1 MWRAAAITSAVAAIV
16 ALAALAVWRP
26 APAAAPAFE
35 RLTFRLGIV
44 ENARFVPGSEDIAY
58 SAAWAGDSL
67 HVYTTRSGALDS
79 RALLETSAVLRDVG
93 ADGRLLLGVGDDVDL
108 TTLAVTP
115 PTGRGQREIETH
127 VEEAVWSSDGT
138 MAVLRVVDG
147 QSAIE
152 YPPRKVLYRTPGV
165 VRSMRISPD
174 GQSIGFIEHPGPGS
188 SSGKVAV
195 VARDGTPRVLSAD
208 WGDLTG
214 LAWSPDGRELLFAGA
229 RAGAGASVHAVA
241 LDGRLR
247 VVLSAAG
254 DLALLDVA
262 ADGRLLISRDNPR
275 ASVWVLREND
285 HPEDLSWFDWG
296 GLGDLSADGRFLLIN
311 EFGSGGG
318 VGGALFLRPTNGD
331 AAVRLG
337 TGQGVDISPDGKF
350 VTVVDAG
357 KLKLIPTGAGQP
369 TELPNPNGFVYRDS
383 QWFPDGKRVS
393 EGVGAP
399 PARRGMYVRDLASQ
413 TERFITAD
421 ISTRPAI
428 SPTGDSAAFRDLNGD
443 LVVHWL
449 TSSKRQTVAADR
461 GDQVL
466 GWSEDGRYLYA
477 RSQGDQRSTARD
489 GRSSNVCRGGRL
501 PVEMVKIDIHEPRR
515 QVLRTL
521 DSRASASSC
530 LGVIKISGD
539 ARTIAYQTS
548 EILSDLYLVRGAR

>member
-1 MWRAAAITSAVAAIV
+1 MTRCIS
-16 ALAALAVWRP
+16 
-26 APAAAPAFE
+26 
-35 RLTFRLGIV
+35 
-44 ENARFVPGSEDIAY
+44 GSEDIAY

-67 HVYTTRSGALDS
+67 RVYTTRSGALDS
-79 RALLETSAVLRDVG
+79 RPVLDTTAVLRDV
-93 ADGRLLLGVGDDVDL
+93 AVDGRLLLGVGDEVDL

-115 PTGRGQREIETH
+115 PTGRGQRELENHI
-127 VEEAVWSSDGT
+127 EEAVWAEGGT
-138 MAVLRVVDG
+138 MALLRVVDG

-152 YPPRKVLYRTPGV
+152 YPPRQVLYQTPGV
-165 VRSMRISPD
+165 VRSMRVSPD

-188 SSGKVAV
+188 SSGKVV
-195 VARDGTPRVLSAD
+195 MVARGGTPRVLSDD

-241 LDGRLR
+241 VDGRLR
-247 VVLSAAG
+247 VVLSAPG

-285 HPEDLSWFDWG
+285 HPDDLSWFDWG

-311 EFGSGGG
+311 EFGTGGG
-318 VGGALFLRPTNGD
+318 VGGALFIRPTNGD

-369 TELPNPNGFVYRDS
+369 TELPNPNGFIYRDS

-393 EGVGAP
+393 EGVAAP
-399 PARRGMYVRDLASQ
+399 PGKRGMYVRDLAIQ

-428 SPTGDSAAFRDLNGD
+428 SPTGDSAAFRDLTGN
-443 LVVHWL
+443 LVVHSL
-449 TSSKRQTVAADR
+449 TSGKRQTVAAER

-466 GWSEDGRYLYA
+466 GWSDDGTSLFA
-477 RSQGDQRSTARD
+477 RSLGDQRSIARD
-489 GRSSNVCRGGRL
+489 GRSANVCRGGRL
-501 PVEMVKIDIHEPRR
+501 PVEIVKIDVHEPRR
-515 QVLRTL
+515 QVLRTM

-530 LGVIKISGD
+530 LGVMRISGD
-539 ARTIAYQTS
+539 GRTIAYQTS